1 MARLLSIVL
10 LGVLVAGSALNLPML
25 TGSAS
30 AAELDKKSKADVKEA
45 MGLYKAGRYE
55 EAAKICVNLSV
66 AYPDMLIFVR
76 NLGACYYYLRQVD
89 PALSNLREYLA
100 RGKEIT
106 ADDRVQVEG
115 WIGELEHLR
124 SQVAAPPASA
134 VVTSVS
140 AATSPAAASVES
152 SPQLPATAPVA
163 ASAPGIPPTPYP
175 APQPY
180 AYPPAPGIPPTP
192 YPAPQPYAYPPASG
206 IPPTPYP
213 APQPYAY
220 PPAWQYSSP
229 PGSSAGQYSPQPAMQ
244 YPPTVPSQG
253 QGAPAAGLGAETR
266 DQAPVSNNN
275 TAWIVGGV
283 GVALVATGGVFTY
296 LSQSAFSD
304 TAKRYSASRESAGKT
319 YADVAGV
326 FYGIGA
332 AGVAT
337 AVIMIAIVATTRP
350 IPWRWRRPLLR
361 MPSVP

>member
-1 MARLLSIVL
+1 
-10 LGVLVAGSALNLPML
+10 ML

-30 AAELDKKSKADVKEA
+30 AAELDKKSKAEVKEA

-55 EAAKICVNLSV
+55 EAAKILVNLSV
-66 AYPDMLIFVR
+66 AYPDLLIFVR

-100 RGKEIT
+100 RGKDIT
-106 ADDRVQVEG
+106 ADDRAQVEG

-134 VVTSVS
+134 VVPSVS
-140 AATSPAAASVES
+140 AATSPATASVQS

-163 ASAPGIPPTPYP
+163 ASAPGVPPTPSP

-180 AYPPAPGIPPTP
+180 AYPPAPGIPSTP
-192 YPAPQPYAYPPASG
+192 S
-206 IPPTPYP
+206 P

-220 PPAWQYSSP
+220 PPAWQYPSP
-229 PGSSAGQYSPQPAMQ
+229 PGSSPGQYSPQPAMQ

-266 DQAPVSNNN
+266 AQAPVSNNN

-283 GVALVATGGVFTY
+283 GVALVATGGVFSY

-337 AVIMIAIVATTRP
+337 AVIMIAIGGRHSSNSLALAPAVAPDAVGAVVHYTY
-350 IPWRWRRPLLR
+350 
-361 MPSVP
+361 